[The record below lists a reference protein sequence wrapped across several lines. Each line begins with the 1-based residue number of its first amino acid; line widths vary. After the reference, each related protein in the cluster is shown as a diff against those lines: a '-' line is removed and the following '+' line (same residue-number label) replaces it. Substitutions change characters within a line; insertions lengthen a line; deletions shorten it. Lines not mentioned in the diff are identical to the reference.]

1 MQALVLTGPNTLE
14 IRDVPIRRDGGTT
27 LIRVDQAGIC
37 GTDVKI
43 VRGAIPVPYPLV
55 MGHEMVGEVVE
66 AAPGGH
72 IQVGTRVIMD
82 PAVFCGTCDL
92 CGRDKRHLCRRGG
105 LLGRD
110 MDGVFSE
117 YVSAGEEYL
126 HVVPDGLDRDA
137 EALLQVLGTVVHA
150 QRTVSPLPDA
160 TAVVVG
166 LGVSGLL
173 HLQMLVARGV
183 SVIGVTRSA
192 WKRELAET
200 LGAAATAPPE
210 DAEEL
215 VRDMTKGMGAGVVVE
230 SVGSE
235 STLAQA
241 IELAGYAA
249 DIVVFGTLTSGSGE
263 LPYYQLYLKELSI
276 HNPRAAAPAD
286 YDTGIALAAAGKI
299 ALSPIVTARHRL
311 DDAEAA
317 FDAIGGENL
326 KVVLDLATEH

>member
-1 MQALVLTGPNTLE
+1 MQALVVTAPDTLE
-14 IRDVPIRRDGGTT
+14 VRDVPIHREDGSA
-27 LIRVDQAGIC
+27 LIRVDQVGIC

-43 VRGAIPVPYPLV
+43 LRGNIPAPYPVV
-55 MGHEMVGEVVE
+55 MGHEMVGEVVD

-72 IQVGTRVIMD
+72 IPAGTRVIVD
-82 PAVFCGTCDL
+82 PGVFCGTCDL
-92 CGRDKRHLCRRGG
+92 CGRGKRHLCRRGG

-117 YVSAGEEYL
+117 YVSAGEADL
-126 HVVPDGLDRDA
+126 HVVPDGLDDDTA
-137 EALLQVLGTVVHA
+137 ALLQVLGTVVHA

-183 SVIGVTRSA
+183 SVIGITRSA
-192 WKRELAET
+192 WKRDLAET

-210 DAEEL
+210 DAEGL
-215 VRDMTKGMGAGVVVE
+215 VQDRTNGMGADVVVE
-230 SVGSE
+230 AVGSE
-235 STLAQA
+235 ATLAQA

-249 DIVVFGTLTSGSGE
+249 DIVVFGTLTSGSGA

-276 HNPRAAAPAD
+276 HNPRAALPVD
-286 YDTGIALAAAGKI
+286 YDTGIALAAADKI
-299 ALSPIVTARHRL
+299 SLSPLVTARYRL
-311 DDAEAA
+311 DDAATA
-317 FDAIGGENL
+317 FDAIGGDNL
-326 KVVLDLATEH
+326 KVVVDISGKN

>member
-1 MQALVLTGPNTLE
+1 MQALVLTHPDALE
-14 IRDVPIRRDGGTT
+14 IRDVPIHREDGGT

-43 VRGAIPVPYPLV
+43 VRGSIPAPYPLV

-72 IQVGTRVIMD
+72 IPVGARVMMN
-82 PAVFCGTCDL
+82 PAVFCGACDL
-92 CGRDKRHLCRRGG
+92 CQRDKRHLCRRGG

-110 MDGVFSE
+110 VDGVFSE
-117 YVSAGEEYL
+117 YVSTGEEHL
-126 HVVPDGLDRDA
+126 HVIPGGLDRDA

-173 HLQMLVARGV
+173 HLQMLAARGV

-200 LGAAATAPPE
+200 LGAVATAAPE
-210 DAEEL
+210 DAEDL
-215 VRDMTKGMGAGVVVE
+215 VRDLTKGKGADVVVE

-235 STLAQA
+235 ATLAQA

-249 DIVVFGTLTSGSGE
+249 DVVVFGTLTSGTGA
-263 LPYYQLYLKELSI
+263 LPYYQLYLKELAI

-299 ALSPIVTARHRL
+299 ALSPIVTARYRL
-311 DDAEAA
+311 ADAEAA
-317 FDAIGGENL
+317 LDAIGGENL
-326 KVVLDLATEH
+326 KVVLDISAAE